1 MNASFFL
8 IISCFAVYGII
19 SFAIAGGAS
28 SDAILNDFAF
38 SGANAFS
45 KPWTFLTCAFLHAD
59 IAHLLSNMLVL
70 LFFGTSV
77 ENELGKGKMIMI
89 FFLGVLAGDVFSLFF
104 YQPNVLLLGASA
116 GIFALIGA
124 GMLVRPV
131 DLSFYPFIVPM
142 PLGVIGII
150 YIVYNSLG
158 FFAGDSG
165 VSYIAHAGGM
175 LVGLAFGF
183 RQEGFKKGMLTVL
196 LMLLLALLLPI
207 AFSILF
213 SMLS

>member
-1 MNASFFL
+1 MNASFAL
-8 IISCFAVYGII
+8 IIACFAVYGIAAFSI
-19 SFAIAGGAS
+19 TAGES

-45 KPWTFLTCAFLHAD
+45 KPWTFITCAFLHAD
-59 IAHLLSNMLVL
+59 MAHLLSNMLVL

-77 ENELGKGKMIMI
+77 ENELGKGKMLLI
-89 FFLGVLAGDVFSLFF
+89 FFLGVIAGDVFSLFF
-104 YQPNVLLLGASA
+104 YQPDVLLLGASA

-131 DLSFYPFIVPM
+131 DLSFYPFVVPM
-142 PLGVIGII
+142 PLGVIGIL

-183 RQEGFKKGMLTVL
+183 RQEGFRKGMLTVII
-196 LMLLLALLLPI
+196 MLLLALLMPFAISFALNFI
-207 AFSILF
+207 S
-213 SMLS
+213 